1 MLINELPRYEIL
13 DESSMQELERG
24 WRRIVSELGIDFL
37 HDEAIAA
44 FEQAGQKVEGQ
55 LVKFD
60 PDWILEQVAKAPRE
74 FDLQARN
81 PANTI
86 HVGGNHMAFGAVY
99 GCPFVREGLERRE
112 ATYADFENLVRLA
125 QSFPQLDTP
134 GGTICEPN
142 DTPLDS
148 RHLDMV
154 YALLTLSDKPFMGSV
169 TSGPN
174 AEDTIAMAEMVFGA
188 RVARADARDHLA
200 DQRQLAAAL
209 RRPDALGAA
218 RVREGEPADDHHAV
232 PPDGRD
238 VAGLRRRRRSRS
250 RSARRSR
257 GSRSCRR
264 SARAVPSSSAR
275 SSRTPTCSRARRAS
289 ARRSRRSAC
298 SARGR
303 SRGTTSC
310 RSAAA
315 AALTASQ
322 SVDAQAR
329 TRRR

>member
-1 MLINELPRYEIL
+1 YEIL
-13 DESSMQELERG
+13 DEASIQELERG

-44 FEQAGQKVEGQ
+44 LEAAGQHVEGQ

-81 PANTI
+81 SERTI
-86 HVGGNHMAFGAVY
+86 HLGGNHMAFGAVY

-125 QSFPQLDTP
+125 QAFPQLDSP

-154 YALLTLSDKPFMGSV
+154 FALLTLSDKPFMGSV

-174 AEDTIAMAEMVFGA
+174 AVDTIAMAEMVFG
-188 RVARADARDHLA
+188 RES
-200 DQRQLAAAL
+200 
-209 RRPDALGAA
+209 LG
-218 RVREGEPADDHHAV
+218 E
-232 PPDGRD
+232 
-238 VAGLRRRRRSRS
+238 
-250 RSARRSR
+250 
-257 GSRSCRR
+257 
-264 SARAVPSSSAR
+264 
-275 SSRTPTCSRARRAS
+275 SRAIISLINVHSPLRY
-289 ARRSRRSAC
+289 
-298 SARGR
+298 
-303 SRGTTSC
+303 
-310 RSAAA
+310 
-315 AALTASQ
+315 
-322 SVDAQAR
+322 D
-329 TRRR
+329 